1 MSDYISKNALIDFI
15 MRNVVT
21 LTEEAHDFKVEII
34 DAIKNQPTVDEK
46 EIIRKPMER
55 IIERLEK
62 KSWKSYSDVARRNLL
77 HLDDAIEICK
87 EEGGIE

>member
-1 MSDYISKNALIDFI
+1 MSDYISKSALIDFM

-55 IIERLEK
+55 IAEQIEFLEHRTIDGVP
-62 KSWKSYSDVARRNLL
+62 YIDMNY
-77 HLDDAIEICK
+77 AIEIVK
-87 EEGGIE
+87 EVGGIE